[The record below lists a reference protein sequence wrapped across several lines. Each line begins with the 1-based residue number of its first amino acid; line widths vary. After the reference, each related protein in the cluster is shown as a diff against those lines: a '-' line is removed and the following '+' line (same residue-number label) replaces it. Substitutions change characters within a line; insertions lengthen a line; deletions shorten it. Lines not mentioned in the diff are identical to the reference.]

1 MEITAI
7 GLDIAKRVFQAHGAD
22 VTGKAVL
29 RRKLQRAEVLT
40 FFASLP
46 PCLVGIEACSTAH
59 HWAREISALGHEVR
73 LMPASYV
80 KPYVK
85 RGKTDAADAEA
96 ICEAMTRPTMPRDN
110 QGENLIQIVAQYDDA
125 FRAGQD
131 YGTTGCADAAPDTRP
146 AGQATDHAG
155 ERAARTYGRAGH
167 HRPKRDQPRGRSGC
181 GTPGRG

>member
-110 QGENLIQIVAQYDDA
+110 QGENRIASPDLFPGIWRLPHLKCSRLASATGV
-125 FRAGQD
+125 RNEAGKHGD
-131 YGTTGCADAAPDTRP
+131 EGRTGCC
-146 AGQATDHAG
+146 
-155 ERAARTYGRAGH
+155 
-167 HRPKRDQPRGRSGC
+167 SG
-181 GTPGRG
+181 